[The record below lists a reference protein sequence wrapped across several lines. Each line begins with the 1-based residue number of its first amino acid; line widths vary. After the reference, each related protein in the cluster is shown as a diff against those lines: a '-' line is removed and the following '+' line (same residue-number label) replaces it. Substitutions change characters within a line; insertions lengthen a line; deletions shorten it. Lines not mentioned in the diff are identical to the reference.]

1 MHDSRCAPEGDYA
14 STVRAVPA
22 APARGRRAETAGL
35 MTTPPTVRTL
45 RCGCGARSEVDR
57 NAHRAFREQH
67 RECTVVGLHE
77 YVDDLPPRMFTAHC
91 GLTEVGWIMERVHGW
106 TVYQDGERLTA
117 PSRVRAEATIM
128 MIARA
133 FANGRVW

>member
-1 MHDSRCAPEGDYA
+1 M
-14 STVRAVPA
+14 
-22 APARGRRAETAGL
+22 GL
-35 MTTPPTVRTL
+35 VSAPPTVRTL

-57 NAHRAFREQH
+57 NAGIEPHRAFREQH
-67 RECTVVGLHE
+67 RECTAVGLHE

-106 TVYQDGERLTA
+106 TVYHDGERLTA
-117 PSRVRAEATIM
+117 PSRARAEATIM